1 MGYAEFSRFY
11 DSAMKDYSWCSS
23 FIISLFNEY
32 CSKKK
37 SLLEL
42 GCGTG
47 RILELLEDQFNEL
60 HGLDISQE
68 MLAFAEKRVSGAY
81 LHHMDMTS
89 FALDTNFDAILTVF
103 DTINHILDYSGWL
116 ETFKHAKRHLNPGG
130 VFLCDINTPARLQ
143 RLSILPPFITPIEN
157 ESQVLMEI
165 EEQSADDFNFNV
177 QIFESLGDNLF
188 KRHEI
193 VIHEHTVDPFVV
205 FRDLENLFSSV
216 RVYNEECE
224 PVVGREEFE
233 ESLNG
238 RMFFLCTT

>member
-32 CSKKK
+32 CSRRD

-47 RILELLEDQFNEL
+47 RILELLGDQFSEL

-68 MLAFAEKRVSGAY
+68 MLVYAEKRVPGAHLY
-81 LHHMDMTS
+81 HMDMTS
-89 FALDTNFDAILTVF
+89 FSIDTAFDAVLTVF
-103 DTINHILDYSGWL
+103 DTINHIPDYSGWL

-143 RLSILPPFITPIEN
+143 RLSILPPFITLLEN
-157 ESQVLMEI
+157 ESQVLMEV
-165 EEQSADDFNFNV
+165 EERSSDDFNFNV
-177 QIFESLGDNLF
+177 QVFESLGDNLF

-205 FRDLENLFSSV
+205 LRDLEKLFNTV

-224 PVVGREEFE
+224 PVVGKEELE
-233 ESLNG
+233 MSLNG

>member
-23 FIISLFNEY
+23 FIISLFNEH
-32 CSKKK
+32 CIKKD

-47 RILELLEDQFNEL
+47 RILELLTDQFEEL

-68 MLAFAEKRVSGAY
+68 MLAYAKKRVPDAF

-89 FALDTNFDAILTVF
+89 FALDSTFDAILTVF

-116 ETFKHAKRHLNPGG
+116 ETFRHAKRHLNPGG

-143 RLSILPPFITPIEN
+143 RLSILPPFITQLEN
-157 ESQVLMEI
+157 NSQVLMEV
-165 EEQSADDFNFNV
+165 EERLADDFNFNV
-177 QIFESLGDNLF
+177 QVFESLGDDLF

-205 FRDLENLFSSV
+205 LRDLEKLFTTV
-216 RVYNEECE
+216 CVYNEECE
-224 PVVGREEFE
+224 LAAGKKEFE
-233 ESLNG
+233 ASLNG